1 MLILV
6 NYMTP
11 PFYMTAFWSII
22 TTILDICKVQ
32 ILDNNMQFL
41 ETILDSVKMTIIS
54 HKNLQNTEIRNS
66 CAFYSREGKHK
77 CFYFGHFFFSIYSL
91 STPPSFEILP
101 TQALQPPDITLKV
114 WKWQL
119 RSLLKGTS
127 ERTKVNRK
135 MSKA

>member
-1 MLILV
+1 
-6 NYMTP
+6 MTP

-77 CFYFGHFFFSIYSL
+77 CFYFGHFFFQFIH
-91 STPPSFEILP
+91 
-101 TQALQPPDITLKV
+101 
-114 WKWQL
+114 
-119 RSLLKGTS
+119 SLLPPLLRFFLQGNQVS
-127 ERTKVNRK
+127 EEFLNTFRHCNLQILLSKFENGNFGLCWKVHLKERK
-135 MSKA
+135 